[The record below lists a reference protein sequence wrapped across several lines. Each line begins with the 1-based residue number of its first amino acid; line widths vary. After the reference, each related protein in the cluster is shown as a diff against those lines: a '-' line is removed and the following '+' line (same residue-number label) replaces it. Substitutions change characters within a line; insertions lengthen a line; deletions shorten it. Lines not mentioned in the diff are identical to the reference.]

1 MFELLQMFRGKVVIH
16 VTILLFEKL
25 IVTSADVISWAVSN
39 IAVPK
44 P

>member
-16 VTILLFEKL
+16 VTILLFEM